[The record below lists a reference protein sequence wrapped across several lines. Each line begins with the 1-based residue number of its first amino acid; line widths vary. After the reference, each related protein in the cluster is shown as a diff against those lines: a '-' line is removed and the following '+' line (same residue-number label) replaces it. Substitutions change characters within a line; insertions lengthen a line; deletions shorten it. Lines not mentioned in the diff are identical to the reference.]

1 MKRIVIKI
9 GTNVLTREDGTL
21 DVTRMSSIVDQI
33 EEVRRTGCEVILVS
47 SGAVACG
54 RSLLGQRKGAQS
66 TRKLDAV
73 EQRQLYS
80 AVGQVRLLNI
90 YSRMFGDWGTTVGQV
105 LTMKESFSTR
115 REYLNQRSCMEV
127 MLQNNVIPIVNEN
140 DTVSVTE
147 LMFTDNDEL
156 SGLVASMMDAD
167 TLIILSNVDGVY
179 NGSPKSKGAKVIA
192 QVFPQDDIS
201 GYISTQK
208 SGFGRGGMLS
218 KCSIAAQVAEEGIRV
233 IVANG
238 CKENIIKDLVSGKD
252 GVICTEFVPRTE
264 GVSSV
269 KKWIAHSAGFSKGT
283 VTVNENAE
291 KALRGR
297 GAVSLLPV
305 GVISVDGDFEE
316 GDIIG
321 ILNTS
326 GKEIAVGK
334 SAYSSDEARK
344 VLGKHDCRPMVHYD
358 YLYLI

>member
-1 MKRIVIKI
+1 MERIVIKI
-9 GTNVLTREDGTL
+9 GTNVLTRDDGTL

-33 EEVRRTGCEVILVS
+33 ETVRRSGCEVILVS

-54 RSLLGQRKGAQS
+54 RSLLGVRRNSQGG
-66 TRKLDAV
+66 RKLDAV
-73 EQRQLYS
+73 EQRQLFS
-80 AVGQVRLLNI
+80 AVGQVRLIGI

-105 LTMKESFSTR
+105 LTMKESFGTR

-127 MLQNNVIPIVNEN
+127 MLQNGVIPIVNEN

-167 TLIILSNVDGVY
+167 TLIILSNVDGLY
-179 NGSPKSKGAKVIA
+179 AGSPKNKGAKVIEK
-192 QVFPQDDIS
+192 VYPQDDIS

-218 KCSIAAQVAEEGIRV
+218 KCSIASKVADEGIRV

-238 CKENIIKDLVSGKD
+238 RTDNIITDLYSGKD
-252 GVICTEFVPRTE
+252 VICTEFVPRVE
-264 GVSSV
+264 GFSSV
-269 KKWIAHSAGFSKGT
+269 KKWIAHSAGFIKGT
-283 VTVNENAE
+283 VTINENAE
-291 KALRGR
+291 KALRGK

-305 GVISVDGDFEE
+305 GVTVVDGDFEE
-316 GDIIG
+316 GDVIG
-321 ILNTS
+321 ILSPS

-334 SAYSSDEARK
+334 SSYNAAEARM
-344 VLGKHDCRPMVHYD
+344 VIGKHDCRPMVHYD
-358 YLYLI
+358 YLYMI